1 MKLVLEKLTV
11 VAVLVAFKIA
21 GGLLFSPELAPN
33 GHTKLLKSLL
43 KSSFFALFFRFKE
56 NCDFLGVCKCDNE
69 SKFKVIKII
78 IFSFISHL

>member
-11 VAVLVAFKIA
+11 VAVLEAFKIA

-43 KSSFFALFFRFKE
+43 KSSFFALFLRFNE
-56 NCDFLGVCKCDNE
+56 NCDFLGVCEEEQKKLSQNNPE
-69 SKFKVIKII
+69 
-78 IFSFISHL
+78 